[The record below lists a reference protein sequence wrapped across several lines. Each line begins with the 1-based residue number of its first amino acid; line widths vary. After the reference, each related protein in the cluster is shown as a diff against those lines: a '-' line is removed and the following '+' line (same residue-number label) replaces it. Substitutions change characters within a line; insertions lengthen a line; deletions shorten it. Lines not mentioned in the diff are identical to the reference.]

1 MTFSNAMLY
10 SLLGIGV
17 VFFALIFLMVIIKL
31 MTAIGEKAEHG
42 DGSSVSLSK
51 ESPAENAGQGAT
63 SAVKADGPKAPG
75 SAGEL
80 KLYNTPPRT
89 AAMLMAIV
97 ADEMKAPINELRFIS
112 IKEVG
117 ENK

>member
-1 MTFSNAMLY
+1 MTFSNALLY
-10 SLLGIGV
+10 SLLGVGV
-17 VFFALIFLMVIIKL
+17 VFFALVLLMVIIKL
-31 MTAIGEKAEHG
+31 MTAIGEKAERG
-42 DGSSVSLSK
+42 DSAAASLSMG
-51 ESPAENAGQGAT
+51 SPADKATQGA
-63 SAVKADGPKAPG
+63 SSGVKADGPKAPG